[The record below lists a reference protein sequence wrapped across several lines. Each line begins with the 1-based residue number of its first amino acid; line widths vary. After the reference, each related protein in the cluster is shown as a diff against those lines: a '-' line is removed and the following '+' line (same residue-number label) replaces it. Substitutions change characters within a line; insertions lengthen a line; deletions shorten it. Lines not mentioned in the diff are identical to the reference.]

1 MDALLLQ
8 LEILSNGG
16 SLHEVAHIANGSH
29 PRNCIS
35 LLRINVSISFLLL
48 IVGAYYSYSSCVNN
62 KEFYK
67 YRSYVAN
74 SCRKSII
81 RSFVANSCCK
91 SIITLVWLLYGTYQF
106 IVLNVL
112 RKL

>member
-48 IVGAYYSYSSCVNN
+48 IVGVRYSYSSYVNS
-62 KEFYK
+62 
-67 YRSYVAN
+67 R
-74 SCRKSII
+74 
-81 RSFVANSCCK
+81 
-91 SIITLVWLLYGTYQF
+91 
-106 IVLNVL
+106 VL
-112 RKL
+112 RKQMLCI

>member
-48 IVGAYYSYSSCVNN
+48 TVGVCYSYSSYVNS
-62 KEFYK
+62 KEFYE
-67 YRSYVAN
+67 YRCYVSN
-74 SCRKSII
+74 Y
-81 RSFVANSCCK
+81 FCK
-91 SIITLVWLLYGTYQF
+91 SIITLGWILYGTYQF
-106 IVLNVL
+106 VVLNVL
-112 RKL
+112 RKLQR

>member
-1 MDALLLQ
+1 MQ

-48 IVGAYYSYSSCVNN
+48 IVGVRYSYSSYVNS
-62 KEFYK
+62 KEFYEN
-67 YRSYVAN
+67 RCYVSN
-74 SCRKSII
+74 S
-81 RSFVANSCCK
+81 FCK
-91 SIITLVWLLYGTYQF
+91 SIITLGWILYGTYQF
-106 IVLNVL
+106 VVLNVL
-112 RKL
+112 RKLQR